1 MPSLVSGL
9 AGYNFY
15 TFDGVS
21 TYTKQNNTPLPDLGP
36 FTFTNLTPNTA
47 YSGLLFWT
55 AVDNAGNETAK
66 QPFTGSSYATL
77 NPTPATSAM
86 NSTDMAAID
95 AIVAKCMAA
104 GAGPGVTIGITS
116 PKGYYTKTYGGGT
129 SNNDHYLTASQTK
142 TFTGTAVLRA
152 VDAGLI
158 SLSAHL
164 STYLSGYPTGA
175 NDPTIQQM
183 MMMQSGIY
191 DYELAN
197 TGGFFGLG
205 LIGLAQ
211 EFSITPTMAFTVDQI
226 IAIIKGG
233 GSMFTPGSKYYY
245 TNSNYYVLAKVVE
258 SVDPTHRTIDQ
269 IITQDILTPLG
280 LVNTSF
286 RLATGT
292 PPSPYATGY
301 DNNPILSIFGLAQ
314 QRDVSSQ
321 NPSFIWAAGAIDS
334 VISDMVKWGN
344 ELRDGTLLSSTTRNL
359 RATTFASQPNAG
371 AARFGLNFDGPPTFG
386 YGLGYIN
393 VGSWF
398 GHDGSWLGYDSCT
411 MTLPVNGTVISV
423 YENFQTSSPHVLASL
438 TTVWYQIAEYL
449 YPTSAQQPGYM
460 SGSSS
465 AGTVATAFKK
475 MQTAV
480 NASMVGGGMFTPFT
494 EIYST
499 GTGNLASVTGKTV
512 PAGTSGVY
520 VRGIGPGGNSAPGG
534 PAQTVGGVGGAGGS
548 AFDEIFVPVAS
559 LGTTYNAS
567 YGAGGSGNASTF
579 SSAAVSLAASAAGA
593 ACVISGISGVTSH
606 LGCAAGVSDT
616 VNDVGAGGGQGGFA
630 GYWTSTNGNPG
641 GNSNTVTGGAANSGV
656 PVDAV
661 APHAGAGGGGG
672 YGNGSTYPVAGGA
685 GGHGGWPG
693 GGAGGGGSGW
703 DTGGAGGTGGDG
715 MLRLRWV

>member
-21 TYTKQNNTPLPDLGP
+21 TYTKQNNTPLPDLGS

-47 YSGLLFWT
+47 YGGLLFWT
-55 AVDNAGNETAK
+55 AVDNAGNETAP
-66 QPFTGSSYATL
+66 QAFTGSSYATL
-77 NPTPATSAM
+77 NPTPGTSPM
-86 NSTDMAAID
+86 NSGDMAAID

-129 SNNDHYLTASQTK
+129 GNDDHFLTASQTK

-158 SLSAHL
+158 SLSAPL

-211 EFSITPTMAFTVDQI
+211 EFSITPTMVFTVDQI

-286 RLATGT
+286 RINTGT
-292 PPSPYATGY
+292 APSPYAIGY
-301 DNNPILSIFGLAQ
+301 DNNPTLSIFGIVQ
-314 QRDVSSQ
+314 RRDVSSQ
-321 NPSFIWAAGAIDS
+321 NPAFIWAAGAIDS

-344 ELRDGTLLSSTTRNL
+344 ELRDGTLLSSTMRNL
-359 RATTFASQPNAG
+359 RATTFAQQPNAG

-411 MTLPVNGTVISV
+411 MTLPINGTVISV

-449 YPTSAQQPGYM
+449 YPTSAQQPGYL
-460 SGSSS
+460 SGSSA
-465 AGTVATAFKK
+465 AGTVVTAFKK

-480 NASMVGGGMFTPFT
+480 TASVVGGGMFTPFT
-494 EIYST
+494 EIYSS
-499 GTGNLASVTGKTV
+499 GTGHLASVTGKTV

-520 VRGIGPGGNSAPGG
+520 VRGIGPGGNGGSGSSLNTPGG
-534 PAQTVGGVGGAGGS
+534 AGGAGGS

-567 YGAGGSGNASTF
+567 YGAGGSSNASTF

-606 LGCAAGVSDT
+606 LGCAAGQSDT
-616 VNDVGAGGGQGGFA
+616 VNDVGAGGGHGGQSSGFSV
-630 GYWTSTNGNPG
+630 YG
-641 GNSNTVTGGAANSGV
+641 GGTGGSSNTVSGATAQAS
-656 PVDAV
+656 PPDATV
-661 APHAGAGGGGG
+661 PHAGAGGGGG
-672 YGNGSTYPVAGGA
+672 NGNAASYPSTGGT
-685 GGHGGWPG
+685 GGMGGWPG
-693 GGAGGGGSGW
+693 GGGGGGGSGW
-703 DTGGAGGTGGDG
+703 DNGGLGGTGANG
-715 MLRLRWV
+715 LLQLRWV